1 MSRRAPP
8 LHDLFG
14 PVPEPEL
21 DDQARKS
28 DLVDVELRRLP
39 DRDTAKAFCVQ
50 KSAVSEP
57 VYLPR
62 SLTELHGAV
71 FTFPRWLAVEKGLL

>member
-8 LHDLFG
+8 PQDLFG
-14 PVPEPEL
+14 WNPGPDPRRVEKA
-21 DDQARKS
+21 Q
-28 DLVDVELRRLP
+28 LVDLELRRLP
-39 DRDTAKAFCVQ
+39 ERDTDRAFCVQ
-50 KSAVSEP
+50 KTPTSAP

-62 SLTELHGAV
+62 SLTELHGPV